1 MLEDAFMEMKVLGC
15 TERILEADLSNPDSI
30 LLLTTLDTD
39 NRTAAFT
46 VALGD
51 STSVH
56 AKLRSMLLVM
66 DKLTE
71 MGYTTG
77 SINVSN
83 PEAPSY
89 SPSSPN

>member
-1 MLEDAFMEMKVLGC
+1 MRSNEEH
-15 TERILEADLSNPDSI
+15 RQRLSLTLLFTGLVFLF